1 MQPASF
7 HRLTMACIATTI
19 FVSAFLLFQVQP
31 IMGKYILPWFGGSTG
46 VWTTCMLFF
55 QVVLF
60 AGYAYAHLLHRWF
73 TIRGQVTTHVIL
85 LVLAMLTLPIAPS
98 AEWKPSGEES
108 PIGLILLL
116 LVAKVGFPYF
126 LLSSTGPLLQS
137 WLASSSYSNQP
148 YRLYS
153 LSNIGSLLALLSFPF
168 AFEPIFSSSQQAT
181 IWSWAFAGFVL
192 LCIVSGVAL
201 SRTSLGSVNSVDDP
215 VSRPANTSSEVVQT
229 IEMKR
234 RLAWFGLPALASMM
248 LLATTN
254 QICIDTAV
262 IPFLWIIPL
271 SIYLISF
278 ILTFDSSRWYSRRA
292 YIMLAAVAFTAL
304 YFLKLVKFESPLL
317 LSLGIYFV
325 GLLGACMVCHGEL
338 VRLKPNA
345 QHLTSFYLTMS
356 AGGACGG
363 LFVGLLAPLIFRG
376 YFEWQLSLLACILL
390 FADCYLR
397 ESAAWCRIPLRF
409 KIASAAAIVLIAM
422 FALDLSSS
430 KSNHQIA
437 VTRNFYGV
445 LSVNRVSDRA
455 TGNAMLKM
463 VHGHI
468 VHGSQFEADD
478 KCDLP
483 TAYYT
488 SQSGVGRLLSNFRKD
503 QSRRVGV
510 IGLGAGTLACY
521 GRSGDLLKFYEINPA
536 VVQLAQEY
544 FTFLKR
550 SQASCEIKTGDG
562 RLVLEREPSQC
573 FDVLVLDAF
582 SGDAIPV
589 HLLTKQAMV
598 IYDSHLASDGVIAVH
613 ISNLYLD
620 LRAIVDG
627 LAEEFGYHSIL
638 VDGPDS
644 DIDRTAL
651 KATWILM
658 SKNPQSLAD
667 AVGGQSPASIEE
679 LVGKPVLWTD
689 EKSNLL
695 QAIK

>member
-1 MQPASF
+1 
-7 HRLTMACIATTI
+7 
-19 FVSAFLLFQVQP
+19 
-31 IMGKYILPWFGGSTG
+31 
-46 VWTTCMLFF
+46 MLFF

-60 AGYAYAHLLHRWF
+60 AGYTYAHLLHRWLS
-73 TIRGQVTTHVIL
+73 IRGQVTTHVIL
-85 LVLAMLTLPIAPS
+85 LVLAMLTLPISPS

-137 WLASSSYSNQP
+137 WLAVSSYSNQP

-168 AFEPIFSSSQQAT
+168 AFEPIFSSSQQAA

-192 LCIVSGVAL
+192 LCIVSGFAL
-201 SRTSLGSVNSVDDP
+201 SRTSLAKVKSGIDSAERHTNVP
-215 VSRPANTSSEVVQT
+215 SEVVQT
-229 IEMKR
+229 IDLKR
-234 RLAWFGLPALASMM
+234 RLAWFSLPALASMM

-292 YIMLAAVAFTAL
+292 YIMLAAVAFTSL

-338 VRLKPNA
+338 VRLKPNS

-409 KIASAAAIVLIAM
+409 KIASAAATILIAM

-468 VHGSQFEADD
+468 VHGSQFEAED

-503 QSRRVGV
+503 QPRRVGV

-521 GRSGDLLKFYEINPA
+521 GRSGDLMKFYEINPA

-550 SQASCEIKTGDG
+550 SLASCEIMTGDG
-562 RLVLEREPSQC
+562 RLVLEREPSQN

-589 HLLTKQAMV
+589 HLLTKQAMG
-598 IYDSHLASDGVIAVH
+598 IYDSHMASDGVIAVH

-627 LAEEFGYHSIL
+627 LAEEFGYQSIL

-644 DIDRTAL
+644 DVDRTAL

-667 AVGGQSPASIEE
+667 AVGGQALASTAE

>member
-1 MQPASF
+1 
-7 HRLTMACIATTI
+7 
-19 FVSAFLLFQVQP
+19 
-31 IMGKYILPWFGGSTG
+31 MGKYILPWFGGSTG

-60 AGYAYAHLLHRWF
+60 AGYTYAHLLHRWLS
-73 TIRGQVTTHVIL
+73 IRGQVATHVIL

-168 AFEPIFSSSQQAT
+168 AFEPIFSSSQQAA

-192 LCIVSGVAL
+192 ICFVSGLAL
-201 SRTSLGSVNSVDDP
+201 SRTSHGTVNSGID
-215 VSRPANTSSEVVQT
+215 SAERHTNTPSEVVQA
-229 IEMKR
+229 IDIKR
-234 RLAWFGLPALASMM
+234 RLAWFSLPSLASMM

-338 VRLKPNA
+338 VRLKPNS

-363 LFVGLLAPLIFRG
+363 LFVGLIAPLIFRG

-409 KIASAAAIVLIAM
+409 KIASAAAVVLVAM
-422 FALDLSSS
+422 FALDISSS

-468 VHGSQFEADD
+468 VHGSQFEAED
-478 KCDLP
+478 KCDTP

-550 SQASCEIKTGDG
+550 SSASCEIMTGDG
-562 RLVLEREPSQC
+562 RLVLEREPSQR
-573 FDVLVLDAF
+573 FDILVLDAF

-589 HLLTKQAMV
+589 HLLTQQAMS
-598 IYDSHLASDGVIAVH
+598 IYDSHMASDGVIAVH

-627 LAEEFGYHSIL
+627 LAEEFGYQSIL

-644 DIDRTAL
+644 DIDRSAL

-658 SKNPQSLAD
+658 SKNPQSLAV
-667 AVGGQSPASIEE
+667 AVGDHSLASTAE

>member
-1 MQPASF
+1 
-7 HRLTMACIATTI
+7 
-19 FVSAFLLFQVQP
+19 
-31 IMGKYILPWFGGSTG
+31 
-46 VWTTCMLFF
+46 MLFF

-60 AGYAYAHLLHRWF
+60 AGYTYAHLLHRWLS
-73 TIRGQVTTHVIL
+73 IRGQVTTHVIL

-98 AEWKPSGEES
+98 ADWKPSGEES

-137 WLASSSYSNQP
+137 WLATSSYSNHP

-168 AFEPIFSSSQQAT
+168 AFEPIFSSNQQAT
-181 IWSWAFAGFVL
+181 IWSCAFAGFVL
-192 LCIVSGVAL
+192 ICILSGIALCRISPTRLRSAKATEVQS
-201 SRTSLGSVNSVDDP
+201 
-215 VSRPANTSSEVVQT
+215 SSES
-229 IEMKR
+229 ISSIDFNS
-234 RLAWFGLPALASMM
+234 RLTWFGLPALASMM

-262 IPFLWIIPL
+262 IPFLWIVPL

-292 YIMLAAVAFTAL
+292 YIMLAALAFTSL

-317 LSLGIYFV
+317 LSLGFYFV
-325 GLLGACMVCHGEL
+325 GLMGACMVCHGEL
-338 VRLKPNA
+338 VRLKPNS

-363 LFVGLLAPLIFRG
+363 LFVGLIAPLIFRG

-397 ESAAWCRIPLRF
+397 ESTAWCRIPLRF
-409 KIASAAAIVLIAM
+409 KIASAAAIVLIAI
-422 FALDLSSS
+422 FALDISSS

-445 LSVNRVSDRA
+445 LSVNRISDRA
-455 TGNAMLKM
+455 TGNVMLKM

-478 KCDLP
+478 KCNLP

-488 SQSGVGRLLSNFRKD
+488 SLSGVGRLLSNFRND
-503 QSRRVGV
+503 RSRRVGV

-521 GRSGDLLKFYEINPA
+521 GRSGDLMKFYEINPA

-550 SQASCEIKTGDG
+550 SQATCEIMTGDG
-562 RLVLEREPSQC
+562 RLVLEREPSQN

-589 HLLTKQAMV
+589 HLLTKQAMG
-598 IYDSHLASDGVIAVH
+598 IYDSHMDSDGVIAVH

-627 LAEEFGYHSIL
+627 LAEEFGYQSIL

-644 DIDRTAL
+644 DVDRTAL

-658 SKNPQSLAD
+658 SKNSQSLAE
-667 AVGGQSPASIEE
+667 VLRGQSQTSTEE
-679 LVGKPVLWTD
+679 LNGKPVLWTD

>member
-1 MQPASF
+1 
-7 HRLTMACIATTI
+7 
-19 FVSAFLLFQVQP
+19 
-31 IMGKYILPWFGGSTG
+31 
-46 VWTTCMLFF
+46 MLFF

-60 AGYAYAHLLHRWF
+60 AGYTYAHLLHRWLS
-73 TIRGQVTTHVIL
+73 IRGQVTTHVIL
-85 LVLAMLTLPIAPS
+85 LVLAMLTLPISPS

-137 WLASSSYSNQP
+137 WLAVSSYSNQP

-168 AFEPIFSSSQQAT
+168 AFEPIFSSSQQAA
-181 IWSWAFAGFVL
+181 IWSWAFAAFVL
-192 LCIVSGVAL
+192 LCIVSGFAL
-201 SRTSLGSVNSVDDP
+201 SRTSLAKVKSGIDSAERHTNVP
-215 VSRPANTSSEVVQT
+215 SEVVQT
-229 IEMKR
+229 IDLKR
-234 RLAWFGLPALASMM
+234 RLAWFSLPALASMM

-292 YIMLAAVAFTAL
+292 YIMLAAVAFTSL

-338 VRLKPNA
+338 VRLKPNS

-409 KIASAAAIVLIAM
+409 KIASAAATILIAM

-488 SQSGVGRLLSNFRKD
+488 SQSGVGRLLSNYRKD
-503 QSRRVGV
+503 QPRRVGV

-521 GRSGDLLKFYEINPA
+521 GRSGDLMKFYEINPA

-550 SQASCEIKTGDG
+550 CSASCEIMTGDG
-562 RLVLEREPSQC
+562 RLVLEREPSQN

-589 HLLTKQAMV
+589 HLLTKQAMG

-627 LAEEFGYHSIL
+627 LSEEFGYQSIL

-644 DIDRTAL
+644 DVDRSAL

-667 AVGGQSPASIEE
+667 AVGGPSPASIEA